1 MLRWWG
7 RWGGWDVV
15 GSRRARD
22 GEGGALGF
30 VGWRWRFGSCEKRV
44 QLFGMLSGYEVVA
57 LLYTETE
64 YRAAL
69 F

>member
-1 MLRWWG
+1 M
-7 RWGGWDVV
+7 